1 MQKNFYELTNPQKSI
16 WYTEEAFKGT
26 PIANITATVIIPQEV
41 NFKLLERAIN
51 VFIEK
56 TDGYRLKPFIKNDK
70 VYQYVENYSNV
81 PIETISINSDEDL
94 QKRAKKIALTPF
106 DTLGSSLYEFTLVK
120 YSDCHGGFIVRLHHL
135 ISDAWSGVFNA
146 SEIIKIYSSLLKQED
161 ISTIQYPSY
170 LEYIQSEQEYVQS
183 EKFNKDKTYWNS
195 LFEKVPE
202 IATIPSSSNF
212 SENSSIGA
220 SIRKQFT
227 IDTNCV
233 DKINTFCKANKIS
246 VFNFFMAIFSVY
258 LSRVSSLD
266 EIVIGTP
273 ILNRTN
279 VKEKHTSGMFI
290 NTIPIKISLKE
301 NMAFTTLASSISG
314 DLFTMFKHQKY
325 SYLSL
330 LEDLRRSNNSITNL
344 YDVFISYQNVRS
356 SSNTSDVPFDIQWV
370 HNDYTS
376 DSLDIHI
383 FDMNDAGSFN
393 IAYDYQTI
401 KYSETDIANI
411 HERILHMIDQVL
423 STDSILID
431 DLGIITS
438 EEKQKILV
446 DFNKN
451 TLEYDSSKSIK
462 QLFEEQVDENSNN
475 TAVIYKDDSLSYKEL
490 NVKSNILSHYL
501 IKQGIKKGDII
512 PVLLDRS
519 IDLIIS
525 MIAIIKTGAVYL
537 PISNDCPSER
547 INYILEDSKAKL
559 VITSSNNNL
568 IDSDSI
574 STLLLDTFNYSNNST
589 KNTDVEISP
598 NDILYIIYTSGSTGN
613 PKGVRIC
620 NQNLNNFVN
629 NFQNYFG
636 GISPSDNCLASTNIG
651 FDVSIFEFFTTLL
664 SGATLHLYEENT
676 ITDIFKYCDDIVKHN
691 ITLLYI
697 PPNILEEVYKILS
710 TYDNV
715 PIKKMLIGV
724 EPISSKIIKKYYKLN
739 KDMTIVNAYGPTE
752 TTICSTAVVLNND
765 LLNNYSII
773 PIGSPLANLKL
784 YVLDKHLKPVPISM
798 PGELYIAGDNVG
810 KGYLN
815 NKELTENSFIK
826 LPNDICKKTA
836 YKTGDLVKW
845 NDDGTLSFISR
856 IDNQVKING
865 HRIELGEIENCIC
878 RYPNIEK
885 CIVLV
890 NDKQK
895 IIAYFSSAVNIN
907 ISDLRVFL
915 QRKLPSYFIPNNFVQ
930 VAKFKLTAN
939 GKIDKKALSK
949 VKLEQSVY
957 EAPKTDF
964 QIQLAKLFENV
975 LGYPKISINDNFF
988 EIGGDSLSAIK
999 LQIEAFNSNINI
1011 SYKDIFAY
1019 PTIKLLAKHISQGD
1033 IPSNDNNTIEIYDYT
1048 KINKLIAKNK
1058 EPNKPK
1064 LKKEKL
1070 KNILLTGVTGYMG
1083 SHVLDNLLKH
1093 TRSNIYCLVR
1103 AKNHTDSQTR
1113 LTDVLRF
1120 YFGNKYDDLIFKRI
1134 FVIEGD
1140 ITRPKLGLNDLYYE
1154 QIGKSISCVINC
1166 AAIVKHYGNSD
1177 IFNSINIKGTKNIVD
1192 FCSKFNCKLMHLST
1206 LSVSGNM
1213 LGEGNSNAD
1222 ALKVFTEK
1230 NLYIS
1235 QDLSNVYINTKFMAE
1250 RLILENIIEKNLNA
1264 KIIRL
1269 GNITNRYSDGAFQIN
1284 VSENA
1289 FLNKLHSF
1297 LEIGCIPEKLK
1308 DLEVDFAPVDLCASA
1323 IVNLTFYENPFTIFH
1338 VSHNN
1343 HISFEKLVKIFNL
1356 LDVNLEFVDEETFS
1370 RKVKNLLKNPET
1382 KNIISGIINDF
1393 DKDKHIDYS
1402 SNIKID
1408 TTFTTKY
1415 LKRLSFKWPKINEKY
1430 IRKYVLYL
1438 KSIGYINQ

>member
-41 NFKLLERAIN
+41 NFKLLEKAIN

-56 TDGYRLKPFIKNDK
+56 NDSYRLKPFIQNDK
-70 VYQYVENYSNV
+70 VYQYVETYSNV
-81 PIETISINSDEDL
+81 PIKTIDIKSDSDL
-94 QKRAKKIALTPF
+94 QKSAKKIALTPF
-106 DTLGSSLYEFTLVK
+106 DTLDSSLYDFTLVK
-120 YSDCHGGFIVRLHHL
+120 YSDSHGGFIVRLHHL

-161 ISTIQYPSY
+161 VSTIQYPSY
-170 LEYIQSEQEYVQS
+170 IEYLSSEQEYMQS
-183 EKFNKDKTYWNS
+183 EKFHKDKTYWNT

-202 IATIPSSSNF
+202 VATIPGTSDSSNDDT
-212 SENSSIGA
+212 IGA
-220 SIRKQFT
+220 SIRKQFI
-227 IDTNCV
+227 IDDDYV
-233 DKINTFCKANKIS
+233 HKINTFCKANKIS
-246 VFNFFMAIFSVY
+246 SFNFFMAIFSIY

-279 VKEKHTSGMFI
+279 VKEKHTSGMFV

-301 NMAFTTLASSISG
+301 NMAFTALASSISG

-330 LEDLRRSNNSITNL
+330 LEDLRQSNNSITNL

-356 SSNTSDVPFDIQWV
+356 SSNNSDVPFDIQWI
-370 HNDYTS
+370 HSDFTS

-383 FDMNDAGSFN
+383 FDMNDVGNFN
-393 IAYDYQTI
+393 IAYDYQTT

-411 HERILHMIDQVL
+411 HERILHMINQIISAND
-423 STDSILID
+423 ILIN
-431 DLGIITS
+431 DLEIITP

-446 DFNKN
+446 EFNKN
-451 TLEYDSSKSIK
+451 TLKYDSSKSIK
-462 QLFEEQVDENSNN
+462 EIFEEQVNSHANS
-475 TAVIYKDDSLSYKEL
+475 TAVVYKDDSLTYKML
-490 NVKSNILSHYL
+490 NDKSNILSHHL
-501 IKQGIKKGDII
+501 IKQGIKKGDIV
-512 PVLLDRS
+512 PVLLNRS

-525 MIAIIKTGAVYL
+525 MMAIIKAGAVYL
-537 PISNDCPSER
+537 PIPSDCPSER
-547 INYILEDSKAKL
+547 ISYILQDSNAKL

-568 IDSDSI
+568 VETDNI
-574 STLLLDTFNYSNNST
+574 STILLDTFSYSNKSS

-613 PKGVRIC
+613 PKGVRVC

-636 GISPSDNCLASTNIG
+636 GINSSDNCLASTNIG

-664 SGATLHLYEENT
+664 SGATLYLYEENT
-676 ITDIFKYCDDIVKHN
+676 ITDIFKYCKDIIEHK
-691 ITLLYI
+691 ISLIYI
-697 PPNILEEVYKILS
+697 PPNILEEVYKLLS
-710 TYDNV
+710 SYENV
-715 PIKKMLIGV
+715 PITKMLIGV
-724 EPISSKIIKKYYKLN
+724 EPISSSIIKKYYRLN
-739 KDMTIVNAYGPTE
+739 KDMIIVNAYGPTE

-765 LLNNYSII
+765 LLNKYSTI
-773 PIGSPLANLKL
+773 PIGTPLANLKL
-784 YVLDKHLKPVPISM
+784 YVLDKYLKPVPISI
-798 PGELYIAGDNVG
+798 PGELYITGDNVG

-815 NKELTENSFIK
+815 NKELTESSFVK
-826 LPNDICKKTA
+826 LPNDICKKIA
-836 YKTGDLVKW
+836 YKTGDLVNW
-845 NDDGTLSFISR
+845 NDDGTISFISR

-885 CIVLV
+885 CVTLV

-895 IIAYFSSAVNIN
+895 IIAYFTSPMNIN
-907 ISDLRVFL
+907 SSDLRVFL
-915 QRKLPSYFIPNNFVQ
+915 QRKLPAYFIPNHFVQ
-930 VAKFKLTAN
+930 VAKFKLTSN

-949 VKLEQSVY
+949 VKIEQSAY

-975 LGYPKISINDNFF
+975 LGYPRIGINDNFF

-999 LQIEAFNSNINI
+999 LQIEAFNCNINI

-1019 PTIKLLAKHISQGD
+1019 PTIKLLARHISQED
-1033 IPSNDNNTIEIYDYT
+1033 ISSNDNVSDEFYDYT

-1058 EPNKPK
+1058 EPNKAK

-1083 SHVLDNLLKH
+1083 SHILDNLLKN

-1113 LTDVLRF
+1113 LIDVLRF
-1120 YFGNKYDDLIFKRI
+1120 YFGNKYDDLISKRI
-1134 FVIEGD
+1134 FIVDGD
-1140 ITRPKLGLNDLYYE
+1140 ITKQNLGLNDSCYE
-1154 QIGKSISCVINC
+1154 QIGKNISCVINC
-1166 AAIVKHYGNSD
+1166 AAIVKHYGSSD
-1177 IFNSINIKGTKNIVD
+1177 IFNSINIKGTKNIID
-1192 FCSKFNCKLMHLST
+1192 FCTKFNCKLMHLST

-1213 LGEGNSNAD
+1213 LGEGKLDSGTF
-1222 ALKVFTEK
+1222 KVFTEK
-1230 NLYIS
+1230 NLYIN
-1235 QDLSNVYINTKFMAE
+1235 QDLSNIYIRTKFMAE

-1308 DLEVDFAPVDLCASA
+1308 DLQVDFAPVDLCASA
-1323 IVNLTFYENPFTIFH
+1323 IVNLTFYENSFTIFH

-1343 HISFEKLVKIFNL
+1343 HISFEKLVRIFNN
-1356 LDVNLEFVDEETFS
+1356 LDVKLDFVDEETFNK
-1370 RKVKNLLKNPET
+1370 RVKGLLKNPET
-1382 KNIISGIINDF
+1382 KNVISGIINDF

-1415 LKRLSFKWPKINEKY
+1415 LKKLSFKWPKINEKY
-1430 IRKYVLYL
+1430 IRKYILYL